1 MKRIYIKKQETDETT
16 TENEY
21 APPSLAKRQP
31 QYKSRQNKF
40 TDEEIEEKLRGYVPL
55 KTMEQKKYLETLTP
69 FKTWIRYHNTKLDQ
83 FRTGGILVKVS
94 YPDYIVLRN
103 TNNNVAWSV
112 QLKDNIIYIPDPKTK
127 REKEKE
133 QRVKDKLYEMFQR
146 GELKKA

>member
-1 MKRIYIKKQETDETT
+1 MKRIFIKKQETDETT
-16 TENEY
+16 TENE
-21 APPSLAKRQP
+21 PVKQSRR
-31 QYKSRQNKF
+31 QYKSKQSNF
-40 TDEEIEEKLRGYVPL
+40 TQDEIDEKLQGYVPL

-94 YPDYIVLRN
+94 YPDYLVLRN
-103 TNNNVAWSV
+103 NKNNVAWSV
-112 QLKDNIIYIPDPKTK
+112 QLKDNIIYVPDPKLQRDK
-127 REKEKE
+127 DKE

>member
-16 TENEY
+16 DNESI
-21 APPSLAKRQP
+21 PRRQT
-31 QYKSRQNKF
+31 QYKSKQNTF
-40 TDEEIEEKLRGYVPL
+40 TQDEIDEKLQGYVPL
-55 KTMEQKKYLETLTP
+55 KTMEQKKYLETLKP

-94 YPDYIVLRN
+94 YPDYLVLRN
-103 TNNNVAWSV
+103 NNNNVAWSV
-112 QLKDNIIYIPDPKTK
+112 QLKDNIIYVPDPKIQ
-127 REKEKE
+127 RDKEKE